1 MERIEIPGH
10 ATYSPVA
17 LTDLLVGAP
26 LASRLL
32 LGAVLPGNLVSG
44 LVLGLYAASS
54 ARDWAARMGVRPIVF
69 RDEYDADVSVLTKQ
83 PDDARWEEVKLLGA
97 ALNLGYT
104 DERRERATVARQVNQ
119 RLTDFVAGVTG
130 QEVVTS
136 SEVRTFNLAA
146 VVFPFAYGTCDVI
159 SGDVAI
165 FKDTG
170 IFEPHIIAHE
180 FCHRKGYLKELHAQ
194 ALAYMAMRTSGD
206 PLLIQ
211 AARAERL
218 HRQLR
223 VLGGESPAKFE
234 ELLKVADLRPELR
247 AAFVQLRPEPGMY
260 ESAVGKVMRK
270 VYDQRMRLTG
280 QNGLS
285 DYDEGFTNFLWTFA
299 NSPDARQPKS
309 HAAM

>member
-17 LTDLLVGAP
+17 LTDLLIGAP

-44 LVLGLYAASS
+44 LALGLYAASS
-54 ARDWAARMGVRPIVF
+54 ARDWAARLGVRPIDF
-69 RDEYDADVSVLTKQ
+69 RQEFDADVKHLRAM
-83 PDDARWEEVKLLGA
+83 PEEARWEEVKLLGA

-104 DERRERATVARQVNQ
+104 GEARERPVVARQVNQ
-119 RLTDFVAGVTG
+119 RLTDYVASITG
-130 QEVVTS
+130 QEIVTS
-136 SEVRTFNLAA
+136 SELRGFNIAA

-180 FCHRKGYLKELHAQ
+180 FSHRKGYFKELYAQ
-194 ALAYMAMRTSGD
+194 ALSYMALRTSAD
-206 PLLIQ
+206 PYLIQ
-211 AARAERL
+211 AARAERM

-223 VLGGESPAKFE
+223 VLGGESASTFE
-234 ELLKVADLRPELR
+234 KLLEVADLRPELR
-247 AAFVQLRPEPGMY
+247 QAFVQLRPEPGMY

-270 VYDQRMRLTG
+270 MYDQRMKLTG

-299 NSPDARQPKS
+299 NSSAAKQPRS
-309 HAAM
+309 HAAL